1 MSQERASSTSLSTS
15 FSSEPEQNREFIIG
29 LIPTI
34 SKLLNNIILSS
45 SLNHF
50 TYTNLFCLE
59 SIPSIS
65 LSDYLIRIIS
75 YTNIETSTLISS
87 LVYID
92 RFCSNGCIKISY
104 YNIHTILFISLYL
117 SIKYNEDNLYEDVY
131 YAKVAGLPLSEV
143 TRLSLVFMAI
153 IDYKL
158 YINNEEYKTYEN
170 YIIGDYLAN
179 YFCYN
184 NNTTLH

>member
-1 MSQERASSTSLSTS
+1 MSHERSSGNSLSTS
-15 FSSEPEQNREFIIG
+15 FCSEPEQNREFIIG

-34 SKLLNNIILSS
+34 TKLLNNILLSS
-45 SLNHF
+45 SFSHF
-50 TYTNLFCLE
+50 SHSNLFCLE

-65 LSDYLIRIIS
+65 ISDYLIRIIS
-75 YTNIETSTLISS
+75 YTNIEASTLVSS
-87 LVYID
+87 LIYID
-92 RFCSNGCIKISY
+92 RFCSNGCIKISH

-117 SIKYNEDNLYEDVY
+117 AIKYNEDNLYEDVY
-131 YAKVAGLPLSEV
+131 YAKVGGLPLGEV
-143 TRLSLVFMAI
+143 TRLSLVFMTI

-158 YINNEEYKTYEN
+158 YIGTEEYKTYEN

-184 NNTTLH
+184 NITAL